1 MHDFH
6 LHAQGIK
13 YVQYDGDT
21 FVFISLASALFD
33 TNENIEEHAVVSR
46 LS

>member
-1 MHDFH
+1 MLFNPHVPE
-6 LHAQGIK
+6 IK
-13 YVQYDGDT
+13 YSQDDEYT
-21 FVFISLASALFD
+21 CVFISLASALFD